1 MMNMITAT
9 TSTTNI
15 MPVHTPALNIPSI
28 AWQLLSIVMSA
39 NTENNCSFF
48 IFDVLYELSVHDA
61 YAHKRIIKSHAT
73 AFLLLLKYNN
83 CC

>member
-1 MMNMITAT
+1 MVDPFFYNNDCYNTYLLPPVTFAMMNMITAT

-48 IFDVLYELSVHDA
+48 IFAVF
-61 YAHKRIIKSHAT
+61 I
-73 AFLLLLKYNN
+73 
-83 CC
+83 